1 MNDLPQRATSPSTA
15 ALQADIS
22 AVSWGAILAGA
33 VAALALTLVLLAL
46 GAGVGFAVVS
56 PWPSAGVSATTFSIG
71 AGLYLIV
78 VAMLASSVGGFVA
91 GRLRTRWTGA
101 AADEVYFRDT
111 AHGLAA
117 WAVATIVGVGALA
130 GAASD
135 IVSSASSGIAR
146 SADTATM
153 QATSAFDGQLDKL
166 LRPDF
171 SAAPRSEPRPAA
183 EVAELRG
190 ELSRLLFGA
199 LGRGDDLAAAERTYA
214 VQLIAARIGLSPSE
228 VERRLTVAV
237 GDAKSAAERARRMAR
252 NFALWLT
259 ASLLIGAFSASLA
272 ATEGGSR
279 RDGTW
284 IGLRRRP
291 A

>member
-1 MNDLPQRATSPSTA
+1 MNESQQRVMSPA

-33 VAALALTLVLLAL
+33 AAALALTLVLLAL

-56 PWPSAGVSATTFSIG
+56 PWPHAGVSATTFSIG

-78 VAMLASSVGGFVA
+78 VAMLASSVGGFIA

-101 AADEVYFRDT
+101 HADEVYFRDT
-111 AHGLAA
+111 AHGLLA
-117 WAVATIVGVGALA
+117 WAVATILGASVLA
-130 GAASD
+130 GTASD
-135 IVSSASSGIAR
+135 IVTSASSGIAR
-146 SADTATM
+146 SATTAAM

-171 SAAPRSEPRPAA
+171 SGASRTEARPAA
-183 EVAELRG
+183 EGAETRAELT
-190 ELSRLLFGA
+190 RLLSGA
-199 LGRGDDLAAAERTYA
+199 FGRGDDLAAADRSYA
-214 VQLIAARIGLSPSE
+214 TQLIAARTGLAPTE
-228 VERRLTVAV
+228 VDRRLNVAV
-237 GDAKSAAERARRMAR
+237 GEAKEAADRARRTAR

-259 ASLLIGAFSASLA
+259 ASLLVGAFSASLA
-272 ATEGGSR
+272 ATEGGAR

-284 IGLRRRP
+284 SDLRPRP
-291 A
+291 V